1 MELRRAVLRSFDPAT
16 YTASVQILGS
26 RSAYLDAVPVSRG
39 LPAAE
44 LVAGRDCVLVLFEPT
59 DPTDAMVLGVH

>member
-1 MELRRAVLRSFDPAT
+1 MLVRAVLKSFDPAT
-16 YTASVQILGS
+16 YTATVQLLGS

-44 LVAGRDCVLVLFEPT
+44 LLPGRDCVLVQFEPT
-59 DPTDAMVLGVH
+59 DPSDCLVLGVH